1 MMSNEQEIKCTKIM
15 NIMTMTDQPS
25 TDGRTILI
33 VEDHDELR
41 ETLLEWLKSVFS
53 DCTFLVAGS
62 GEKAIELAEVH
73 QPAIVLMDIQLPGIN
88 GIETIRRIKKISPQ
102 TQALILSVMNVS
114 AYKEEAMAAGAC
126 AYINKQHM
134 HAELIPALTKLLSLH
149 TTEEEP

>member
-1 MMSNEQEIKCTKIM
+1 MLHMHNSAVKLTN
-15 NIMTMTDQPS
+15 N
-25 TDGRTILI
+25 GHAILI

-41 ETLLEWLKSVFS
+41 ETLVEWLKSVFS
-53 DCTFLVAGS
+53 DSTFLVAGS
-62 GEKAIELAEVH
+62 GEKAIELAEAH

-88 GIETIRRIKKISPQ
+88 GIEAIRRIKKMSPQ

-134 HAELIPALTKLLSLH
+134 HAELIPAITKLLPSQ
-149 TTEEEP
+149 TAAGEEL

>member
-1 MMSNEQEIKCTKIM
+1 MHNSAEKLTN
-15 NIMTMTDQPS
+15 N
-25 TDGRTILI
+25 GHAILI

-41 ETLLEWLKSVFS
+41 ETLVEWLKSVFS
-53 DCTFLVAGS
+53 NCTFLVAGS
-62 GEKAIELAEVH
+62 GEKAIELAEAH

-88 GIETIRRIKKISPQ
+88 GIEAIRRIKKISPQ

-114 AYKEEAMAAGAC
+114 AYRDEALAAGAC

-134 HAELIPALTKLLSLH
+134 HVELIPALNKLLSLH

>member
-1 MMSNEQEIKCTKIM
+1 MMSNQQEMKCI
-15 NIMTMTDQPS
+15 NIMTAKPS
-25 TDGRTILI
+25 TDGCTILI

-62 GEKAIELAEVH
+62 GEKAIELAEAH

-88 GIETIRRIKKISPQ
+88 GIEAIRRIMKISPQ

-134 HAELIPALTKLLSLH
+134 HVELIPALNKLLLSPH
-149 TTEEEP
+149 TTEEEET

>member
-1 MMSNEQEIKCTKIM
+1 MMSNEQEIKGIKII
-15 NIMTMTDQPS
+15 NNMTAQLS
-25 TDGRTILI
+25 TNGRTILI

-62 GEKAIELAEVH
+62 GEKAIELVEAH

-88 GIETIRRIKKISPQ
+88 GIEAIRRIKKISPQ
-102 TQALILSVMNVS
+102 TQALILSIMNVS

-134 HAELIPALTKLLSLH
+134 HAELIPALTKLLSLQ
-149 TTEEEP
+149 TTAGEET

>member
-1 MMSNEQEIKCTKIM
+1 MMSNEQEIKGIKII
-15 NIMTMTDQPS
+15 NIMTDQLS

-62 GEKAIELAEVH
+62 GEKAIELVEAH

-88 GIETIRRIKKISPQ
+88 GIEAIRRIKKISPQ

-114 AYKEEAMAAGAC
+114 AYRDEALAAGAC

-134 HAELIPALTKLLSLH
+134 HVELIPALNKLLSLH
-149 TTEEEP
+149 TTEEEEP